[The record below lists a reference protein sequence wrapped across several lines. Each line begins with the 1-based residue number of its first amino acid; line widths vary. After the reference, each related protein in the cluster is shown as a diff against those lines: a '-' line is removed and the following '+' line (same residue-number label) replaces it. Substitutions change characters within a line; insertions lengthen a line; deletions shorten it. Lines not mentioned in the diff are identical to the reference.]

1 MMNEAIKLLAGGISA
16 IIPPEYIGQKLI
28 ESGTG
33 ILWEKLKKRLEG
45 DNNAVGA
52 GLYDAIEHSVETYAN
67 THTHNKDDIAVCCEK
82 LYFEWMQNNSLK
94 DDSIKKALSTISAQP
109 IGEVQVETWKSFLER
124 EILKND
130 ELRNWIEHK
139 SIENISSK
147 LDCIRQ
153 EIKEMPASLKRCE
166 ILENMYNIFEDEEY
180 KIYIKNMHDAYRE
193 SVMGESFGLNKIYTD
208 LHAIICENI
217 EHTEKKVENIAEY
230 ICKWLKDK
238 QYSNDIYINSML
250 LVYGEP
256 GSGKSSVLKK
266 VVDELTNGVKD
277 KKTIVLSLNL
287 FEVTFVNAKT
297 ALDVV
302 KQYIKNGYPWFYE
315 ADNRLDRI
323 LILDGLDEIK
333 YKVYEK
339 SQELLRELE
348 GEKWKFDCKVIVSG
362 RTQAVRKAK
371 ENIYNYID
379 VEILPLY
386 IDEDE
391 RKKYINKVVDENNL
405 LEIDLRLDYWDKL
418 QKEFNIIQNMP
429 LQNSRFDEISRQPLL
444 LFLIMWT
451 AKYSNI
457 DLMELKNTAEL
468 YDKIFECIY
477 IREYSRKK
485 AYGLKYKAEYSE
497 YQKMLAHLG
506 GCAYRNNSRSVSA
519 NTIYEYCTVMDD
531 KKLCE
536 NWIKLHQD
544 DNPSKLVLLFFLRE
558 NYKNGNA
565 SKGTIDEQN
574 TEIEFMHK
582 TFYEYLAAI
591 EIIRLMYEYTKSDD
605 YDKKLKQV
613 FYMFSQNRVDDVIAD
628 FVKEII
634 LNENLMFGD
643 EVITLAKYDSILSEI
658 VSSAYNVNYPV
669 MIGTGD
675 LSQYIYVRNYQ
686 NLKNI
691 VLTYEKSISELIKGT
706 ADFINM
712 SENNIYKLQLENMEW
727 NDVNIASWVLDYCN
741 MSGSHMENAILSG
754 ASFTYS
760 DMQDA
765 VLMMVMADRTDFS
778 NATLDGTDFTN
789 AYLAVANFSDV
800 EMKETVFDITNI
812 EGGYFNDS
820 ILTDVS
826 FAGAD
831 LTAANFDYAT
841 LTGVDF
847 RSADLTRADMTG
859 VTINDCKWEACIM
872 EDAILADV
880 DIGSF
885 NLEDEAIV
893 KMLAQADLS
902 DAIWDNVTEE
912 QERRLFE
919 EKEIYDKE
927 IRVEGYSV

>member
-1 MMNEAIKLLAGGISA
+1 MNV
-16 IIPPEYIGQKLI
+16 YIQ
-28 ESGTG
+28 
-33 ILWEKLKKRLEG
+33 
-45 DNNAVGA
+45 
-52 GLYDAIEHSVETYAN
+52 
-67 THTHNKDDIAVCCEK
+67 
-82 LYFEWMQNNSLK
+82 
-94 DDSIKKALSTISAQP
+94 
-109 IGEVQVETWKSFLER
+109 
-124 EILKND
+124 
-130 ELRNWIEHK
+130 
-139 SIENISSK
+139 ENI
-147 LDCIRQ
+147 
-153 EIKEMPASLKRCE
+153 
-166 ILENMYNIFEDEEY
+166 
-180 KIYIKNMHDAYRE
+180 
-193 SVMGESFGLNKIYTD
+193 
-208 LHAIICENI
+208 
-217 EHTEKKVENIAEY
+217 VE
-230 ICKWLKDK
+230 
-238 QYSNDIYINSML
+238 
-250 LVYGEP
+250 
-256 GSGKSSVLKK
+256 
-266 VVDELTNGVKD
+266 
-277 KKTIVLSLNL
+277 
-287 FEVTFVNAKT
+287 
-297 ALDVV
+297 
-302 KQYIKNGYPWFYE
+302 
-315 ADNRLDRI
+315 
-323 LILDGLDEIK
+323 
-333 YKVYEK
+333 
-339 SQELLRELE
+339 
-348 GEKWKFDCKVIVSG
+348 
-362 RTQAVRKAK
+362 
-371 ENIYNYID
+371 
-379 VEILPLY
+379 
-386 IDEDE
+386 
-391 RKKYINKVVDENNL
+391 
-405 LEIDLRLDYWDKL
+405 
-418 QKEFNIIQNMP
+418 
-429 LQNSRFDEISRQPLL
+429 
-444 LFLIMWT
+444 
-451 AKYSNI
+451 
-457 DLMELKNTAEL
+457 
-468 YDKIFECIY
+468 
-477 IREYSRKK
+477 KK

-760 DMQDA
+760 NMQDA
-765 VLMMVMADRTDFS
+765 ILMMATADRTDFS

-800 EMKETVFDITNI
+800 EMEETVFDITNI

-880 DIGSF
+880 DISSF

-919 EKEIYDKE
+919 EKEIYDKG

>member
-1 MMNEAIKLLAGGISA
+1 MIKQTIKLLGIDISA
-16 IIPPEYIGQKLI
+16 IIPPEYIGQKII
-28 ESGTG
+28 EIGTG
-33 ILWEKLKKRLEG
+33 IVWEKLKNRLEG
-45 DNNAVGA
+45 ENNAVGA
-52 GLYDAIEHSVETYAN
+52 GLYDAIEHSVEAYA
-67 THTHNKDDIAVCCEK
+67 HTHNKDDIAICCEK

-94 DDSIKKALSTISAQP
+94 DDSIKKALSKLSAQP
-109 IGEVQVETWKSFLER
+109 IGEVQVETWKSFLDR
-124 EILKND
+124 EIVKNE
-130 ELRNWIEHK
+130 ELRNWVDHK
-139 SIENISSK
+139 SIENINPK
-147 LDCIRQ
+147 LDYIIQKLDR
-153 EIKEMPASLKRCE
+153 MPETLKKCE
-166 ILENMYNIFEDEEY
+166 IVEDRYDIFNDSSY
-180 KIYIKNMHDAYRE
+180 KIYIKNMYDAYRE

-208 LHAIICENI
+208 LHSIICDNI
-217 EHTEKKVENIAEY
+217 EHTEKKVKNVAEY

-238 QYSNDIYINSML
+238 RCSNSMSML

-266 VVDELTNGVKD
+266 VVDELTNSDED
-277 KKTIVLSLNL
+277 KKTIVLALNL
-287 FEVTFVNAKT
+287 FEVTFVDAKT

-302 KQYIKNGYPWFYE
+302 KQYIKNEYPWFYE
-315 ADNRLDRI
+315 ADNRLGRI

-348 GEKWKFDCKVIVSG
+348 GEKWKFDCKVVVSG

-371 ENIYNYID
+371 EKIDNYID

-391 RKKYINKVVDENNL
+391 REKYISKVVDEKNL

-418 QKEFNIIQNMP
+418 QKEFNIAQNMP
-429 LQNSRFDEISRQPLL
+429 LQNSRFDELSRQPLL

-468 YDKIFECIY
+468 YNKIFECIY
-477 IREYSRKK
+477 TREYSRKK
-485 AYGLKYKAEYSE
+485 AGGLKYKAEYSE
-497 YQKMLAHLG
+497 YQKMLGHLG

-519 NTIYEYCTVMDD
+519 KTIYEYCTVMDD

-544 DNPSKLVLLFFLRE
+544 DNPSKLVLLFCLRE
-558 NYKNGNA
+558 NFKNGND
-565 SKGTIDEQN
+565 SKSTIDDQK

-591 EIIRLMYEYTKSDD
+591 EIIRLMYEYTKTDD
-605 YDKKLKQV
+605 YNKKLKQI
-613 FYMFSQNRVDDVIAD
+613 FYMFSKNRVDDVIAD

-634 LNENLMFGD
+634 LNENLMFED

-675 LSQYIYVRNYQ
+675 LSQYIYVENYQ

-691 VLTYEKSISELIKGT
+691 VLTYEKNISELIKVVT
-706 ADFINM
+706 HFIDI
-712 SENNIYKLQLENMEW
+712 SKKNICKLKLENMEW
-727 NDVNIASWVLDYCN
+727 GNVNIASWVLDYCN
-741 MSGSHMENAILSG
+741 MGGSHMQNAILSG
-754 ASFTYS
+754 ASFKYS
-760 DMQDA
+760 DMKA
-765 VLMMVMADRTDFS
+765 AILIMSTADRADFS
-778 NATLDGTDFTN
+778 NTTLDGTDFTGTFLS
-789 AYLAVANFSDV
+789 AANFSYTVIKDA
-800 EMKETVFDITNI
+800 VFDFANI

-820 ILTDVS
+820 ELYDVS
-826 FAGAD
+826 FWGTNLIAVK
-831 LTAANFDYAT
+831 FDYAS
-841 LTGVDF
+841 LKKVSF
-847 RSADLTRADMTG
+847 RSIDFTRADMTG
-859 VTINDCKWEACIM
+859 VTIDDCNWEECIM
-872 EDAILADV
+872 KDTILADV
-880 DIGSF
+880 HISSF
-885 NLEDEAIV
+885 NLEDKAIV

-902 DAIWDNVTEE
+902 EAIWDNVTEK

-919 EKEIYDKE
+919 EKKQYDSKMLE
-927 IRVEGYSV
+927 FDRKQ

>member
-33 ILWEKLKKRLEG
+33 ILWKKLKKRLEG

-52 GLYDAIEHSVETYAN
+52 GLYDAIEHSVEVYAN

-82 LYFEWMQNNSLK
+82 LYFEWMKNNSLK
-94 DDSIKKALSTISAQP
+94 DDSIKKALSTLSAQP
-109 IGEVQVETWKSFLER
+109 IGEVQVETWKSFLDR

-153 EIKEMPASLKRCE
+153 EIKEMPASLKRRE
-166 ILENMYNIFEDEEY
+166 ILENMYNIFEDDEY

-193 SVMGESFGLNKIYTD
+193 SVMGESFGLNKIYID
-208 LHAIICENI
+208 LHAIICDNI
-217 EHTEKKVENIAEY
+217 EHTDKKVENVAEY

-238 QYSNDIYINSML
+238 QYSNDIYSNSML

-266 VVDELTNGVKD
+266 VVDELTNGVDD

-287 FEVTFVNAKT
+287 FEVTFVDAKT

-371 ENIYNYID
+371 ENIYNYIN

-386 IDEDE
+386 IDIYE
-391 RKKYINKVVDENNL
+391 RKKYIDEVVDENNL

-457 DLMELKNTAEL
+457 NLMELKNTAEL
-468 YDKIFECIY
+468 YNKIFECIY
-477 IREYSRKK
+477 TREYSRKK
-485 AYGLKYKAEYSE
+485 AGGLKYKAEYSE

-519 NTIYEYCTVMDD
+519 NTIYEYCTVMEQNSLDEINKIIQNATQYWDD
-531 KKLCE
+531 SDYKSCLILLKNSKVRSTDIETLYSQYSDKYVLILLSQADSLISQRKYE
-536 NWIKLHQD
+536 DAVKILEDGKILVNDEKMIVSKIDDIKNSRPIKLSD
-544 DNPSKLVLLFFLRE
+544 IKLTSSRFFIDNEGKSLIDTV
-558 NYKNGNA
+558 GNKYA
-565 SKGTIDEQN
+565 TGNSFITYAEGKTKCGYG
-574 TEIEFMHK
+574 
-582 TFYEYLAAI
+582 TFYLGKKYTSLSGIIAVSDESEDREDIQLQGWVEIGTKSNDKDFNSLWSSQILSRTTSSI
-591 EIIRLMYEYTKSDD
+591 EIPELNLKGSEWLEIRYYNNGEYYSLAKGYHS
-605 YDKKLKQV
+605 LK
-613 FYMFSQNRVDDVIAD
+613 
-628 FVKEII
+628 II
-634 LNENLMFGD
+634 L
-643 EVITLAKYDSILSEI
+643 A
-658 VSSAYNVNYPV
+658 NV
-669 MIGTGD
+669 M
-675 LSQYIYVRNYQ
+675 LYV
-686 NLKNI
+686 
-691 VLTYEKSISELIKGT
+691 
-706 ADFINM
+706 D
-712 SENNIYKLQLENMEW
+712 
-727 NDVNIASWVLDYCN
+727 
-741 MSGSHMENAILSG
+741 
-754 ASFTYS
+754 
-760 DMQDA
+760 
-765 VLMMVMADRTDFS
+765 
-778 NATLDGTDFTN
+778 
-789 AYLAVANFSDV
+789 
-800 EMKETVFDITNI
+800 
-812 EGGYFNDS
+812 
-820 ILTDVS
+820 
-826 FAGAD
+826 
-831 LTAANFDYAT
+831 
-841 LTGVDF
+841 
-847 RSADLTRADMTG
+847 
-859 VTINDCKWEACIM
+859 
-872 EDAILADV
+872 
-880 DIGSF
+880 
-885 NLEDEAIV
+885 
-893 KMLAQADLS
+893 
-902 DAIWDNVTEE
+902 
-912 QERRLFE
+912 
-919 EKEIYDKE
+919 
-927 IRVEGYSV
+927 

>member
-1 MMNEAIKLLAGGISA
+1 MIKQTIKLLGIDISA
-16 IIPPEYIGQKLI
+16 IIPPEYIGQKII
-28 ESGTG
+28 EIGTG
-33 ILWEKLKKRLEG
+33 IVWEKLKNRLEG
-45 DNNAVGA
+45 ENNAVGA
-52 GLYDAIEHSVETYAN
+52 GLYDAIEHSVEAYA
-67 THTHNKDDIAVCCEK
+67 HTHNKDDIAICCEK

-94 DDSIKKALSTISAQP
+94 DDSIKKALSKLSAEP
-109 IGEVQVETWKSFLER
+109 IGEVQVETWKSFLDR
-124 EILKND
+124 EIIKND
-130 ELRNWIEHK
+130 ELRNWIDHK
-139 SIENISSK
+139 SIENINPK
-147 LDCIRQ
+147 LDYIIQKLDR
-153 EIKEMPASLKRCE
+153 MPETLKKCE
-166 ILENMYNIFEDEEY
+166 IVENRYDIFNDSSY
-180 KIYIKNMHDAYRE
+180 KIYIKNMYDAYRE

-208 LHAIICENI
+208 LHSIICDNI
-217 EHTEKKVENIAEY
+217 EHTEKKVKNVAEY

-238 QYSNDIYINSML
+238 RCSNSMSML

-266 VVDELTNGVKD
+266 VVDELTNSDED
-277 KKTIVLSLNL
+277 KKTIVLALNL
-287 FEVTFVNAKT
+287 FEVTFVDAKT

-302 KQYIKNGYPWFYE
+302 KQYIKNEYPWFYE
-315 ADNRLDRI
+315 ADNRLGRI

-348 GEKWKFDCKVIVSG
+348 GEKWKFDCKVVVSG

-371 ENIYNYID
+371 EKIDNYID

-386 IDEDE
+386 IDEHE
-391 RKKYINKVVDENNL
+391 REKYIYKVVDEKKL

-418 QKEFNIIQNMP
+418 QKEFNIAQNMP
-429 LQNSRFDEISRQPLL
+429 LQNSRFDELSRQPLL

-457 DLMELKNTAEL
+457 NLMELKNTAEL

-477 IREYSRKK
+477 TREYSRKK
-485 AYGLKYKAEYSE
+485 AGGLKYKAEYSE
-497 YQKMLAHLG
+497 YQKMLGHLG

-519 NTIYEYCTVMDD
+519 KTIYEYCTVMDD

-558 NYKNGNA
+558 NFKNGND
-565 SKGTIDEQN
+565 SKSTIDDQK

-591 EIIRLMYEYTKSDD
+591 EIIRLMYEYTKTDD
-605 YDKKLKQV
+605 YNKKLKQI
-613 FYMFSQNRVDDVIAD
+613 FYMFSKNRVDDVIAD

-634 LNENLMFGD
+634 LNENLMFED

-675 LSQYIYVRNYQ
+675 LSQYIYVENYQ

-691 VLTYEKSISELIKGT
+691 VLTYEKNISELIKVVT
-706 ADFINM
+706 HFIDI
-712 SENNIYKLQLENMEW
+712 SKKNICKLKLENMEW
-727 NDVNIASWVLDYCN
+727 GNVNIASWVLDYCN
-741 MSGSHMENAILSG
+741 MGGSRMQNAILSG
-754 ASFTYS
+754 ASFKYS
-760 DMQDA
+760 DMKA
-765 VLMMVMADRTDFS
+765 AILIMSTADRADFS
-778 NATLDGTDFTN
+778 NTTLDGTDFTGTFLS
-789 AYLAVANFSDV
+789 AANFSYTVIKDA
-800 EMKETVFDITNI
+800 VFDFANI

-820 ILTDVS
+820 ELYDVS
-826 FAGAD
+826 FWGTNLIAVK
-831 LTAANFDYAT
+831 FDYAS
-841 LTGVDF
+841 LKKVSFRRIDF
-847 RSADLTRADMTG
+847 TRADMTG
-859 VTINDCKWEACIM
+859 VTIDDCNWEECIM
-872 EDAILADV
+872 KDTILADV
-880 DIGSF
+880 DISSF

-919 EKEIYDKE
+919 EKKQYDSKMLE
-927 IRVEGYSV
+927 FDRKQ

>member
-1 MMNEAIKLLAGGISA
+1 MMNETIKLLAGGISA

-33 ILWEKLKKRLEG
+33 ILWKKLKKRLEG

-52 GLYDAIEHSVETYAN
+52 GLYDAIEHSVEAYAN

-94 DDSIKKALSTISAQP
+94 DDSIKKALSTLSVQP

-238 QYSNDIYINSML
+238 QYSNDIYSNSML

-266 VVDELTNGVKD
+266 VVDELTNGVDD

-287 FEVTFVNAKT
+287 FEVTFVDAKT

-371 ENIYNYID
+371 ENIYNYIN

-386 IDEDE
+386 IDIYE
-391 RKKYINKVVDENNL
+391 RKKYIDEVVDENNL
-405 LEIDLRLDYWDKL
+405 LEIDLR
-418 QKEFNIIQNMP
+418 
-429 LQNSRFDEISRQPLL
+429 
-444 LFLIMWT
+444 
-451 AKYSNI
+451 
-457 DLMELKNTAEL
+457 
-468 YDKIFECIY
+468 
-477 IREYSRKK
+477 
-485 AYGLKYKAEYSE
+485 
-497 YQKMLAHLG
+497 
-506 GCAYRNNSRSVSA
+506 
-519 NTIYEYCTVMDD
+519 
-531 KKLCE
+531 
-536 NWIKLHQD
+536 
-544 DNPSKLVLLFFLRE
+544 
-558 NYKNGNA
+558 
-565 SKGTIDEQN
+565 
-574 TEIEFMHK
+574 
-582 TFYEYLAAI
+582 
-591 EIIRLMYEYTKSDD
+591 
-605 YDKKLKQV
+605 
-613 FYMFSQNRVDDVIAD
+613 
-628 FVKEII
+628 
-634 LNENLMFGD
+634 
-643 EVITLAKYDSILSEI
+643 
-658 VSSAYNVNYPV
+658 
-669 MIGTGD
+669 
-675 LSQYIYVRNYQ
+675 
-686 NLKNI
+686 
-691 VLTYEKSISELIKGT
+691 
-706 ADFINM
+706 
-712 SENNIYKLQLENMEW
+712 
-727 NDVNIASWVLDYCN
+727 
-741 MSGSHMENAILSG
+741 
-754 ASFTYS
+754 
-760 DMQDA
+760 
-765 VLMMVMADRTDFS
+765 
-778 NATLDGTDFTN
+778 
-789 AYLAVANFSDV
+789 
-800 EMKETVFDITNI
+800 
-812 EGGYFNDS
+812 
-820 ILTDVS
+820 
-826 FAGAD
+826 
-831 LTAANFDYAT
+831 
-841 LTGVDF
+841 
-847 RSADLTRADMTG
+847 
-859 VTINDCKWEACIM
+859 
-872 EDAILADV
+872 
-880 DIGSF
+880 
-885 NLEDEAIV
+885 
-893 KMLAQADLS
+893 
-902 DAIWDNVTEE
+902 
-912 QERRLFE
+912 
-919 EKEIYDKE
+919 
-927 IRVEGYSV
+927 

>member
-1 MMNEAIKLLAGGISA
+1 
-16 IIPPEYIGQKLI
+16 
-28 ESGTG
+28 
-33 ILWEKLKKRLEG
+33 
-45 DNNAVGA
+45 
-52 GLYDAIEHSVETYAN
+52 
-67 THTHNKDDIAVCCEK
+67 
-82 LYFEWMQNNSLK
+82 
-94 DDSIKKALSTISAQP
+94 
-109 IGEVQVETWKSFLER
+109 
-124 EILKND
+124 
-130 ELRNWIEHK
+130 
-139 SIENISSK
+139 
-147 LDCIRQ
+147 
-153 EIKEMPASLKRCE
+153 
-166 ILENMYNIFEDEEY
+166 
-180 KIYIKNMHDAYRE
+180 
-193 SVMGESFGLNKIYTD
+193 
-208 LHAIICENI
+208 
-217 EHTEKKVENIAEY
+217 
-230 ICKWLKDK
+230 
-238 QYSNDIYINSML
+238 ML

-266 VVDELTNGVKD
+266 VVDELTNGVED

-287 FEVTFVNAKT
+287 FEVTFVDAKT
-297 ALDVV
+297 SLDVV

-348 GEKWKFDCKVIVSG
+348 GEKWKFDCKVVVSG

-371 ENIYNYID
+371 EKIDNYID

-391 RKKYINKVVDENNL
+391 REKYISKVVDEKNL

-418 QKEFNIIQNMP
+418 QKEFNIAQNMP
-429 LQNSRFDEISRQPLL
+429 LQNSRFDELSRQPLL

-468 YDKIFECIY
+468 YNKIFECIY
-477 IREYSRKK
+477 TREYSRKK
-485 AYGLKYKAEYSE
+485 AGGLKYKAEYSE
-497 YQKMLAHLG
+497 YQKMLGHLG

-519 NTIYEYCTVMDD
+519 KTIYEYCTVMDD

-558 NYKNGNA
+558 NFKNGND
-565 SKGTIDEQN
+565 SKSTIDDQK

-591 EIIRLMYEYTKSDD
+591 EIIRLMYEYTKTDD
-605 YDKKLKQV
+605 YNKKLKQI
-613 FYMFSQNRVDDVIAD
+613 FYMFSKNRVDDVIAD

-675 LSQYIYVRNYQ
+675 LSQYIYVENYQ

-691 VLTYEKSISELIKGT
+691 VLTYEKNISELIKVVT
-706 ADFINM
+706 HFIDI
-712 SENNIYKLQLENMEW
+712 SKKNICKLKLENMEW
-727 NDVNIASWVLDYCN
+727 GNVNIASWVLDYCN
-741 MSGSHMENAILSG
+741 MGGSHMQNAILSG
-754 ASFTYS
+754 ASFKYS
-760 DMQDA
+760 DMKA
-765 VLMMVMADRTDFS
+765 AILIMSTADRADFS
-778 NATLDGTDFTN
+778 NTTLDGTDFTGTFLS
-789 AYLAVANFSDV
+789 AANFSYTVIKDA
-800 EMKETVFDITNI
+800 VFDFANI

-820 ILTDVS
+820 ELYDVS
-826 FAGAD
+826 FWGTNLIAVK
-831 LTAANFDYAT
+831 FDYAS
-841 LTGVDF
+841 LKKVSF
-847 RSADLTRADMTG
+847 RSIDFTRADMTG
-859 VTINDCKWEACIM
+859 VTIDDCNWEECIM
-872 EDAILADV
+872 KDTILADV
-880 DIGSF
+880 DISSF
-885 NLEDEAIV
+885 NLEDKAIV

-902 DAIWDNVTEE
+902 EAIWDNVTEK

-919 EKEIYDKE
+919 EKKQYDSKMLE
-927 IRVEGYSV
+927 FDRKQ

>member
-1 MMNEAIKLLAGGISA
+1 MIKQTIKLLGIDISA
-16 IIPPEYIGQKLI
+16 IIPPEYIGQKII
-28 ESGTG
+28 EIGTG
-33 ILWEKLKKRLEG
+33 IVWEKLKNRLEG
-45 DNNAVGA
+45 ENNAVGA
-52 GLYDAIEHSVETYAN
+52 GLYDAIEHSVEAYA
-67 THTHNKDDIAVCCEK
+67 HTHNKDDIAICCEK

-94 DDSIKKALSTISAQP
+94 DDSIKKALSKLSAEP
-109 IGEVQVETWKSFLER
+109 IGEVQVETWKSFLDR
-124 EILKND
+124 EIIKND
-130 ELRNWIEHK
+130 ELRNWIDHK
-139 SIENISSK
+139 SIENINPK
-147 LDCIRQ
+147 LDYIIQKLDR
-153 EIKEMPASLKRCE
+153 MPETLKKCE
-166 ILENMYNIFEDEEY
+166 IVENRYDIFNDSSY
-180 KIYIKNMHDAYRE
+180 KIYIKNMYDAYRE

-208 LHAIICENI
+208 LHSIICDNI
-217 EHTEKKVENIAEY
+217 EHTEKKVKNVAEY

-238 QYSNDIYINSML
+238 RCSNSMSML

-266 VVDELTNGVKD
+266 VVDELTNSDED
-277 KKTIVLSLNL
+277 KKTIVLALNL
-287 FEVTFVNAKT
+287 FEVTFVDAKT

-302 KQYIKNGYPWFYE
+302 KQYIKNEYPWFYE
-315 ADNRLDRI
+315 ADNRLGRI

-339 SQELLRELE
+339 SQELIRELE
-348 GEKWKFDCKVIVSG
+348 GEKWKFDCKVVVSG

-371 ENIYNYID
+371 EKIDNYID

-386 IDEDE
+386 IDEHE
-391 RKKYINKVVDENNL
+391 REKYINKVVDEKKL

-418 QKEFNIIQNMP
+418 QKEFNIAQNMP
-429 LQNSRFDEISRQPLL
+429 LQNSRFDELSRQPLL

-457 DLMELKNTAEL
+457 NLMELKNTAEL

-477 IREYSRKK
+477 TREYSRKK
-485 AYGLKYKAEYSE
+485 AGGLKYKAEYSE
-497 YQKMLAHLG
+497 YQKMLGHLG

-519 NTIYEYCTVMDD
+519 KTIYEYCTVMDD

-558 NYKNGNA
+558 NFKNGND
-565 SKGTIDEQN
+565 SKSTIDDQK

-591 EIIRLMYEYTKSDD
+591 EIIRLMYEYTKTDD
-605 YDKKLKQV
+605 YNKKLKQI
-613 FYMFSQNRVDDVIAD
+613 FYMFSKNRVDDVIAD

-634 LNENLMFGD
+634 LNENLMFED

-675 LSQYIYVRNYQ
+675 LSQYIYVENYQ

-691 VLTYEKSISELIKGT
+691 VLTYEKNISELIKVVT
-706 ADFINM
+706 HFIDI
-712 SENNIYKLQLENMEW
+712 SKKNICKLKLENMEW
-727 NDVNIASWVLDYCN
+727 GNVNIASWVLDYCN
-741 MSGSHMENAILSG
+741 MGGSRMQNAILSG
-754 ASFTYS
+754 ASFKYS
-760 DMQDA
+760 DMKA
-765 VLMMVMADRTDFS
+765 AILIMSTADRADFS
-778 NATLDGTDFTN
+778 NTTLDGTDFTGTFLS
-789 AYLAVANFSDV
+789 AANFSYTVIKDA
-800 EMKETVFDITNI
+800 VFDFANI

-820 ILTDVS
+820 ELYDVS
-826 FAGAD
+826 FWGTNLIAVK
-831 LTAANFDYAT
+831 FDYAS
-841 LTGVDF
+841 LKKVSFRRIDF
-847 RSADLTRADMTG
+847 TRADMTG
-859 VTINDCKWEACIM
+859 VTIDDCNWEECIM
-872 EDAILADV
+872 KDTILADV
-880 DIGSF
+880 DISSF

-919 EKEIYDKE
+919 EKKQYDSKMLE
-927 IRVEGYSV
+927 FDRKQ

>member
-1 MMNEAIKLLAGGISA
+1 MIKQTIKLLGIDISA
-16 IIPPEYIGQKLI
+16 IIPPEYIGQKII
-28 ESGTG
+28 EIGTG
-33 ILWEKLKKRLEG
+33 IVWEKLKNRLEG
-45 DNNAVGA
+45 ENNAVGA
-52 GLYDAIEHSVETYAN
+52 GLYDAIEHSVEAYAY
-67 THTHNKDDIAVCCEK
+67 THNKDDIAICCEK

-94 DDSIKKALSTISAQP
+94 DDSIKKALSKLSAEP
-109 IGEVQVETWKSFLER
+109 IGEVQVETWKSFLDM
-124 EILKND
+124 EIIKND
-130 ELRNWIEHK
+130 ELRNWIDHK
-139 SIENISSK
+139 SIANINPK
-147 LDCIRQ
+147 LDYIIQKLDR
-153 EIKEMPASLKRCE
+153 MPETLKKCE
-166 ILENMYNIFEDEEY
+166 IVENRYDIFNDSSY
-180 KIYIKNMHDAYRE
+180 KIYIKNMYDAYRE

-208 LHAIICENI
+208 LHSIICDNI
-217 EHTEKKVENIAEY
+217 EHTEKKVKNVAEY

-238 QYSNDIYINSML
+238 RCSNSMSML

-266 VVDELTNGVKD
+266 VVDELTNSDED
-277 KKTIVLSLNL
+277 KKTIVLALNL
-287 FEVTFVNAKT
+287 FEVTFVDAKT

-302 KQYIKNGYPWFYE
+302 KQYIKNEYPWFYE
-315 ADNRLDRI
+315 ADKRLGRI

-348 GEKWKFDCKVIVSG
+348 GEKWKFDCKVVVSG

-371 ENIYNYID
+371 EKIDNYID

-391 RKKYINKVVDENNL
+391 REKYISKVVDEKNL
-405 LEIDLRLDYWDKL
+405 LEIDLRLEYWDKL
-418 QKEFNIIQNMP
+418 QKEFNIAQNMP
-429 LQNSRFDEISRQPLL
+429 LQNSRFDELSRQPLL

-477 IREYSRKK
+477 TREYSRKK
-485 AYGLKYKAEYSE
+485 AGGLKYKAEYLE
-497 YQKMLAHLG
+497 YQIMLEHLG

-519 NTIYEYCTVMDD
+519 KTIYEYCTVMDD

-558 NYKNGNA
+558 NYKNSDD
-565 SKGTIDEQN
+565 SKSTIDEQN

-613 FYMFSQNRVDDVIAD
+613 FYMFSQNRVDDVIVG
-628 FVKEII
+628 FIKEII
-634 LNENLMFGD
+634 QNENLMFGD

-658 VSSAYNVNYPV
+658 VCGAYNVNYPV

-675 LSQYIYVRNYQ
+675 LSQYIYVKNYQ

-706 ADFINM
+706 ADFINI

-727 NDVNIASWVLDYCN
+727 DDVNIALWVLDYCN
-741 MSGSHMENAILSG
+741 MGGSRMENAILSG
-754 ASFTYS
+754 ASFKYS
-760 DMQDA
+760 DIQDA
-765 VLMMVMADRTDFS
+765 VLMMVTADRTDFS
-778 NATLDGTDFTN
+778 NATLDRTDFTN

-800 EMKETVFDITNI
+800 EMEETVFDITNI

-831 LTAANFDYAT
+831 LTAVNFDYAT
-841 LTGVDF
+841 LTEVDF
-847 RSADLTRADMTG
+847 RSADLTRANMTG

-880 DIGSF
+880 DISSF
-885 NLEDEAIV
+885 NLEDEVIV

-902 DAIWDNVTEE
+902 EAIWDNVTEE

-919 EKEIYDKE
+919 EKKQYDSKMLE
-927 IRVEGYSV
+927 FDRKQ

>member
-1 MMNEAIKLLAGGISA
+1 MIKQTIKLLGIDISA
-16 IIPPEYIGQKLI
+16 IIPPEYIGQKII
-28 ESGTG
+28 EIGTG
-33 ILWEKLKKRLEG
+33 IVWEKLKNRLEG
-45 DNNAVGA
+45 ENNAVGA
-52 GLYDAIEHSVETYAN
+52 GLYDAIEHSVEAYA
-67 THTHNKDDIAVCCEK
+67 HTHNKDDIAICCEK

-94 DDSIKKALSTISAQP
+94 DDSIKKALSKLSAEP
-109 IGEVQVETWKSFLER
+109 IGEVQVETWKSFLDR
-124 EILKND
+124 EIIKND
-130 ELRNWIEHK
+130 ELRNWIDHK
-139 SIENISSK
+139 SIENINPK
-147 LDCIRQ
+147 LDYIIQKLDR
-153 EIKEMPASLKRCE
+153 MPETLKKCE
-166 ILENMYNIFEDEEY
+166 IVENRYDIFNDSSY
-180 KIYIKNMHDAYRE
+180 KIYVKNMYDAYRE

-208 LHAIICENI
+208 LHSIICDNI
-217 EHTEKKVENIAEY
+217 EHTEKKVKNVAEY

-238 QYSNDIYINSML
+238 RCSNSMSML

-266 VVDELTNGVKD
+266 VVDELTNSDED
-277 KKTIVLSLNL
+277 KKTIVLALNL
-287 FEVTFVNAKT
+287 FEVTFVDAKT

-302 KQYIKNGYPWFYE
+302 KQYIKNEYPWFYE
-315 ADNRLDRI
+315 ADNRLGRI

-348 GEKWKFDCKVIVSG
+348 GEKWKFDCKVVVSG

-371 ENIYNYID
+371 EKIDNYID

-386 IDEDE
+386 IDEHE
-391 RKKYINKVVDENNL
+391 REKYINKVVDEKKL

-418 QKEFNIIQNMP
+418 QKEFNIAQNMP
-429 LQNSRFDEISRQPLL
+429 LQNSRFDELSRQPLL

-457 DLMELKNTAEL
+457 NLMELKNTAEL

-477 IREYSRKK
+477 TREYSRKK
-485 AYGLKYKAEYSE
+485 AGGLKYKAEYSE
-497 YQKMLAHLG
+497 YQKMLGHLG

-519 NTIYEYCTVMDD
+519 KTIYEYCTVMDD

-558 NYKNGNA
+558 NFKNGND
-565 SKGTIDEQN
+565 SKSTIDDQK

-591 EIIRLMYEYTKSDD
+591 EIIRLMYEYTKTDD
-605 YDKKLKQV
+605 YNKKLKQI
-613 FYMFSQNRVDDVIAD
+613 FYMFSKNRVDDVIAD

-634 LNENLMFGD
+634 LNENLMFED

-675 LSQYIYVRNYQ
+675 LSQYIYVENYQ

-691 VLTYEKSISELIKGT
+691 VLTYEKNISELIKVVT
-706 ADFINM
+706 HFIDI
-712 SENNIYKLQLENMEW
+712 SKKNICKLKLENMEW
-727 NDVNIASWVLDYCN
+727 GNVNIASWVLDYCN
-741 MSGSHMENAILSG
+741 MGGSRMQNAILSG
-754 ASFTYS
+754 ASFKYS
-760 DMQDA
+760 DMKA
-765 VLMMVMADRTDFS
+765 AILIMSTADRADFS
-778 NATLDGTDFTN
+778 NTTLDGTDFTGTFLS
-789 AYLAVANFSDV
+789 AANFSYTVIKDA
-800 EMKETVFDITNI
+800 VFDFANI

-820 ILTDVS
+820 ELYDVS
-826 FAGAD
+826 FWGTNLIAVK
-831 LTAANFDYAT
+831 FDYAS
-841 LTGVDF
+841 LKKVSFRRIDF
-847 RSADLTRADMTG
+847 TRADMTG
-859 VTINDCKWEACIM
+859 VTIDDCNWEECIM
-872 EDAILADV
+872 KDTILADV
-880 DIGSF
+880 DISSF

-919 EKEIYDKE
+919 EKKQYDSKMLE
-927 IRVEGYSV
+927 FDRKQ

>member
-1 MMNEAIKLLAGGISA
+1 M
-16 IIPPEYIGQKLI
+16 
-28 ESGTG
+28 
-33 ILWEKLKKRLEG
+33 
-45 DNNAVGA
+45 
-52 GLYDAIEHSVETYAN
+52 
-67 THTHNKDDIAVCCEK
+67 
-82 LYFEWMQNNSLK
+82 
-94 DDSIKKALSTISAQP
+94 
-109 IGEVQVETWKSFLER
+109 
-124 EILKND
+124 
-130 ELRNWIEHK
+130 
-139 SIENISSK
+139 
-147 LDCIRQ
+147 
-153 EIKEMPASLKRCE
+153 
-166 ILENMYNIFEDEEY
+166 
-180 KIYIKNMHDAYRE
+180 
-193 SVMGESFGLNKIYTD
+193 
-208 LHAIICENI
+208 
-217 EHTEKKVENIAEY
+217 
-230 ICKWLKDK
+230 
-238 QYSNDIYINSML
+238 
-250 LVYGEP
+250 
-256 GSGKSSVLKK
+256 LKK
-266 VVDELTNGVKD
+266 VVDELTNGVDD

-287 FEVTFVNAKT
+287 FEVTFVDAKT

-339 SQELLRELE
+339 SEELLRELE

-362 RTQAVRKAK
+362 RTQAVRNAK
-371 ENIYNYID
+371 ENIDNYID

-418 QKEFNIIQNMP
+418 QKEFNIAQNMP
-429 LQNSRFDEISRQPLL
+429 LQNSRFDELSRQPLL

-451 AKYSNI
+451 SKYSNI

-477 IREYSRKK
+477 TREYSRKK
-485 AYGLKYKAEYSE
+485 AGGLKYKAEYSE
-497 YQKMLAHLG
+497 YQKMLGHLG

-519 NTIYEYCTVMDD
+519 KTIHEYCTVMDD

-558 NYKNGNA
+558 NFKNGND
-565 SKGTIDEQN
+565 SKSTIDDQK

-591 EIIRLMYEYTKSDD
+591 EIIQLMYEYTKTDD
-605 YDKKLKQV
+605 YNKKLKQI
-613 FYMFSQNRVDDVIAD
+613 FYMFSQNRVDYVIAD
-628 FVKEII
+628 FIMEII
-634 LNENLMFGD
+634 QNENLMLGD
-643 EVITLAKYDSILSEI
+643 EVITLVKYYSILSEI
-658 VSSAYNVNYPV
+658 VCNAYNVNYPV

-706 ADFINM
+706 SDFINI
-712 SENNIYKLQLENMEW
+712 SEIW
-727 NDVNIASWVLDYCN
+727 DDVNIASWVLDYCN
-741 MSGSHMENAILSG
+741 MRGSHMENAILSG
-754 ASFTYS
+754 ASFKYS
-760 DMQDA
+760 DMEDA
-765 VLMMVMADRTDFS
+765 ILMMATADRTDFS

-800 EMKETVFDITNI
+800 EMEETVFDITNI

-820 ILTDVS
+820 KLTDVS

-831 LTAANFDYAT
+831 LTAVNFDYAI
-841 LTGVDF
+841 LTEVDF

-859 VTINDCKWEACIM
+859 VTIDNCKWEACIM

-880 DIGSF
+880 DISSF

-902 DAIWDNVTEE
+902 DAIWDNVTKE
-912 QERRLFE
+912 QERKLFE
-919 EKEIYDKE
+919 EKERYDKE

>member
-1 MMNEAIKLLAGGISA
+1 MNETIKLLAGGISA

-33 ILWEKLKKRLEG
+33 ILWKKLKKRLEG
-45 DNNAVGA
+45 GNNAVGA
-52 GLYDAIEHSVETYAN
+52 GLYDAIEHSVEAYA
-67 THTHNKDDIAVCCEK
+67 HTHNKDDIAVCCEK

-94 DDSIKKALSTISAQP
+94 DDSIKKALSTLSAQP
-109 IGEVQVETWKSFLER
+109 IGEVQVETWKSFLDR

-130 ELRNWIEHK
+130 EFRNWIEHK

-238 QYSNDIYINSML
+238 QYSNDIYSNSML

-266 VVDELTNGVKD
+266 VVDELTNGVED

-287 FEVTFVNAKT
+287 FEVTFVDAKT

-391 RKKYINKVVDENNL
+391 RKKYINKVVDKNNL

-429 LQNSRFDEISRQPLL
+429 LQNRRFDELSRQPLL

-451 AKYSNI
+451 SKYSNI

-477 IREYSRKK
+477 TREYSRKK
-485 AYGLKYKAEYSE
+485 AGRLKYKAEYSE
-497 YQKMLAHLG
+497 YQKMLGHLG

-628 FVKEII
+628 FIKEII
-634 LNENLMFGD
+634 LNENLMFED

-675 LSQYIYVRNYQ
+675 LSQYIYVENYQ

-691 VLTYEKSISELIKGT
+691 VLMYEKNISELIKVVT
-706 ADFINM
+706 HFIDI
-712 SENNIYKLQLENMEW
+712 SKKNICKLKLENMEW
-727 NDVNIASWVLDYCN
+727 GNVNIASWVLDYCN
-741 MSGSHMENAILSG
+741 MGGSHMQNAILSG
-754 ASFTYS
+754 ASFKYS
-760 DMQDA
+760 DMKA
-765 VLMMVMADRTDFS
+765 AILIMSTADRADFS
-778 NATLDGTDFTN
+778 NTTLDGTDFTGTFLS
-789 AYLAVANFSDV
+789 AANFSYTVIKDA
-800 EMKETVFDITNI
+800 VFDFANI
-812 EGGYFNDS
+812 EGGYFNNS
-820 ILTDVS
+820 ELYDVS
-826 FAGAD
+826 FWGTNLIAVK
-831 LTAANFDYAT
+831 FDYAN
-841 LTGVDF
+841 LKKVSFKSIDF
-847 RSADLTRADMTG
+847 TRADMTG
-859 VTINDCKWEACIM
+859 VTIDDCNWEECIM
-872 EDAILADV
+872 KDTILADV
-880 DIGSF
+880 DISSF

-902 DAIWDNVTEE
+902 DAIWDNVTEKHE
-912 QERRLFE
+912 KRLFE
-919 EKEIYDKE
+919 EKKQYDSKILE
-927 IRVEGYSV
+927 FDRKQ

>member
-1 MMNEAIKLLAGGISA
+1 MMNETIKLLAGGISA

-33 ILWEKLKKRLEG
+33 ILWKKLKKRLEG

-153 EIKEMPASLKRCE
+153 EIKEMPGSLKRCE

-238 QYSNDIYINSML
+238 QYSNDIYSNSML

-266 VVDELTNGVKD
+266 VVDELTNGVDD

-287 FEVTFVNAKT
+287 FEVTFVDAKT

-371 ENIYNYID
+371 ENIYNYIN

-386 IDEDE
+386 IDIYE
-391 RKKYINKVVDENNL
+391 RKKYIDEVVDENNL

-429 LQNSRFDEISRQPLL
+429 LQNRRFDELSRQPLL

-468 YDKIFECIY
+468 YNKIFECIY
-477 IREYSRKK
+477 TREYSRKK
-485 AYGLKYKAEYSE
+485 AGGLKYKAEYSE

-558 NYKNGNA
+558 NFKNGND
-565 SKGTIDEQN
+565 SKSTIDDQK

-591 EIIRLMYEYTKSDD
+591 EIIRLIYEYTKSDD

-613 FYMFSQNRVDDVIAD
+613 FYMFSKNRVDGVIAD
-628 FVKEII
+628 FIKEII

-706 ADFINM
+706 ADFINI
-712 SENNIYKLQLENMEW
+712 SKNNICKLQLENMEW
-727 NDVNIASWVLDYCN
+727 DDVNIASWVLDYCN

-754 ASFTYS
+754 ASFKYS

-765 VLMMVMADRTDFS
+765 VLMMATADRTDFS
-778 NATLDGTDFTN
+778 NATLDGTDFTK
-789 AYLAVANFSDV
+789 ASLVAANF
-800 EMKETVFDITNI
+800 FNIITKKIVNF
-812 EGGYFNDS
+812 EGTIIKSGNFARTRFKNVNFIGADLQNANFNNS
-820 ILTDVS
+820 KLIGCNFS
-826 FAGAD
+826 GAD
-831 LTAANFDYAT
+831 LTDASLNNVIIKKCTWDDCIMQNTKLQNIDISQFD
-841 LTGVDF
+841 LNDD
-847 RSADLTRADMTG
+847 SIIEMLSEADLTNVIWNL
-859 VTINDCKWEACIM
+859 VTEKQEKKLRKAK
-872 EDAILADV
+872 E
-880 DIGSF
+880 
-885 NLEDEAIV
+885 EYEAIIADFW
-893 KMLAQADLS
+893 KM
-902 DAIWDNVTEE
+902 
-912 QERRLFE
+912 
-919 EKEIYDKE
+919 
-927 IRVEGYSV
+927 

>member
-1 MMNEAIKLLAGGISA
+1 MIKQTIKLLGIDISA
-16 IIPPEYIGQKLI
+16 IIPPEYIGQKII
-28 ESGTG
+28 EIGTG
-33 ILWEKLKKRLEG
+33 IVWKKLKNRLEG
-45 DNNAVGA
+45 ENNAVGA
-52 GLYDAIEHSVETYAN
+52 GLYDAIEHSVEAYA
-67 THTHNKDDIAVCCEK
+67 HTRNKDDIAICCEK

-94 DDSIKKALSTISAQP
+94 DDSIKKALSKLSAQP
-109 IGEVQVETWKSFLER
+109 IGEVQVETWKSFLDR
-124 EILKND
+124 EIVKNE
-130 ELRNWIEHK
+130 ELRNWVDHK
-139 SIENISSK
+139 SIENINPK
-147 LDCIRQ
+147 LDYIIQKLDR
-153 EIKEMPASLKRCE
+153 MPETLKKCE
-166 ILENMYNIFEDEEY
+166 IVEDRYDIFNDSSY
-180 KIYIKNMHDAYRE
+180 KIFIKNMYDAYRE

-208 LHAIICENI
+208 LHSIICDNI
-217 EHTEKKVENIAEY
+217 EHTEKKVKNVAEY

-238 QYSNDIYINSML
+238 RCSNSMSML

-266 VVDELTNGVKD
+266 VVDELTNSDED
-277 KKTIVLSLNL
+277 KKTIVLALNL
-287 FEVTFVNAKT
+287 FEVTFVDAKT

-302 KQYIKNGYPWFYE
+302 KQYIKNEYPWFYE
-315 ADNRLDRI
+315 ADNRLGRI

-348 GEKWKFDCKVIVSG
+348 GEKWKFDCKVVVSG

-371 ENIYNYID
+371 EKIDNYID

-391 RKKYINKVVDENNL
+391 REKYISKVVDEKNL

-418 QKEFNIIQNMP
+418 QKEFNIAQNMP
-429 LQNSRFDEISRQPLL
+429 LQNSRFDELSRQPLL

-468 YDKIFECIY
+468 YNKIFECIY
-477 IREYSRKK
+477 TREYSRKK
-485 AYGLKYKAEYSE
+485 AGGLKYKAEYSE
-497 YQKMLAHLG
+497 YQKMLGHLG

-519 NTIYEYCTVMDD
+519 KTIYEYCTVMDD

-558 NYKNGNA
+558 NFKNGND
-565 SKGTIDEQN
+565 SKSTIDDQK

-591 EIIRLMYEYTKSDD
+591 EIIRLMYEYTKTDD
-605 YDKKLKQV
+605 YNKKLKQI
-613 FYMFSQNRVDDVIAD
+613 FYMFSKNRVDDVIAD

-675 LSQYIYVRNYQ
+675 LSQYIYVENYQ

-691 VLTYEKSISELIKGT
+691 VLTYEKNISELIKVVT
-706 ADFINM
+706 HFIDI
-712 SENNIYKLQLENMEW
+712 SKKNICKLKLENMEW
-727 NDVNIASWVLDYCN
+727 GNVNIASWVLDYCN
-741 MSGSHMENAILSG
+741 MGGSHMQNAILSG
-754 ASFTYS
+754 ASFKYS
-760 DMQDA
+760 DMKA
-765 VLMMVMADRTDFS
+765 AILIMSTADRADFS
-778 NATLDGTDFTN
+778 NTTLDGTDFTGTFLS
-789 AYLAVANFSDV
+789 AANFSYTVIKDA
-800 EMKETVFDITNI
+800 VFDFANI

-820 ILTDVS
+820 ELYDVS
-826 FAGAD
+826 FWGTNLIAVK
-831 LTAANFDYAT
+831 FDYAS
-841 LTGVDF
+841 LKKVSF
-847 RSADLTRADMTG
+847 RSIDFTRADMTG
-859 VTINDCKWEACIM
+859 VTIDDCNWEECIM
-872 EDAILADV
+872 KDTILADV
-880 DIGSF
+880 DISSF
-885 NLEDEAIV
+885 NLEDKAIV

-902 DAIWDNVTEE
+902 EAIWDNVTEK

-919 EKEIYDKE
+919 EKKQYDSKMLE
-927 IRVEGYSV
+927 FDRKQ

>member
-1 MMNEAIKLLAGGISA
+1 MIKQTIKLLGIDISA
-16 IIPPEYIGQKLI
+16 IIPPEYIGQKII
-28 ESGTG
+28 EIGTG
-33 ILWEKLKKRLEG
+33 IVWEKLKNRLEG
-45 DNNAVGA
+45 ENNAVGA
-52 GLYDAIEHSVETYAN
+52 GLYDAIEHSVEAYA
-67 THTHNKDDIAVCCEK
+67 HTHNKDDIAICCEK

-94 DDSIKKALSTISAQP
+94 DDSIKKALSKLSAEP
-109 IGEVQVETWKSFLER
+109 IGEVQVETWKSFLDR
-124 EILKND
+124 EIIKND
-130 ELRNWIEHK
+130 ELRNWIDHK
-139 SIENISSK
+139 SIENINPK
-147 LDCIRQ
+147 LDYIIQKLDR
-153 EIKEMPASLKRCE
+153 MPETLKKCE
-166 ILENMYNIFEDEEY
+166 IVENRYDIFNDSSY
-180 KIYIKNMHDAYRE
+180 KIYIKNMYDAYRE

-208 LHAIICENI
+208 LHSIICDNI
-217 EHTEKKVENIAEY
+217 EHTEKKVKNVAEY

-238 QYSNDIYINSML
+238 RCSNSMSML

-266 VVDELTNGVKD
+266 VVDELTNSDED
-277 KKTIVLSLNL
+277 KKTIVLALNL
-287 FEVTFVNAKT
+287 FEVTFVDAKT

-302 KQYIKNGYPWFYE
+302 KQYIKNEYPWFYE
-315 ADNRLDRI
+315 ADNRLGRI

-348 GEKWKFDCKVIVSG
+348 GEKWKFDCKVVVSG

-371 ENIYNYID
+371 EKIDNYID

-386 IDEDE
+386 IDEHE
-391 RKKYINKVVDENNL
+391 REKYINKVVDEKKL

-418 QKEFNIIQNMP
+418 QKEFNIAQNMP
-429 LQNSRFDEISRQPLL
+429 LQNSRFDELSRQPLL

-457 DLMELKNTAEL
+457 NLMELKNTAEL

-477 IREYSRKK
+477 TREYSRKK
-485 AYGLKYKAEYSE
+485 AGGLKYKAEYSE
-497 YQKMLAHLG
+497 YQKMLGHLG

-519 NTIYEYCTVMDD
+519 KTIYEYCTVMDD

-558 NYKNGNA
+558 NFKNGND
-565 SKGTIDEQN
+565 SKSTIDDQK

-591 EIIRLMYEYTKSDD
+591 EIIRLMYEYTKTDD
-605 YDKKLKQV
+605 YNKKLKQI
-613 FYMFSQNRVDDVIAD
+613 FYMFSKNRVDDVIAD

-634 LNENLMFGD
+634 LNENLMFED

-675 LSQYIYVRNYQ
+675 LSQYIYVENYQ

-691 VLTYEKSISELIKGT
+691 VLTYEKNISELIKVVT
-706 ADFINM
+706 HFIDI
-712 SENNIYKLQLENMEW
+712 SKKNICKLKLENMEW
-727 NDVNIASWVLDYCN
+727 GNVNIASWVLDYCN
-741 MSGSHMENAILSG
+741 MGGSRMQNAILSG
-754 ASFTYS
+754 ASFKYS
-760 DMQDA
+760 DMKA
-765 VLMMVMADRTDFS
+765 AILIMSTADRADFS
-778 NATLDGTDFTN
+778 NTTLDGTDFTGTFLS
-789 AYLAVANFSDV
+789 AANFSYTVIKDA
-800 EMKETVFDITNI
+800 VFDFANI

-820 ILTDVS
+820 ELYDVS
-826 FAGAD
+826 FWGTNLIAVK
-831 LTAANFDYAT
+831 FDYAS
-841 LTGVDF
+841 LKKVSFRRIDF
-847 RSADLTRADMTG
+847 TRADMTG
-859 VTINDCKWEACIM
+859 VTIDDCNWEECIM
-872 EDAILADV
+872 KDTILADV
-880 DIGSF
+880 DISSF

-919 EKEIYDKE
+919 EKKQYDSKMLE
-927 IRVEGYSV
+927 FDRKQ

>member
-1 MMNEAIKLLAGGISA
+1 MIKQTIKLLGIDISA
-16 IIPPEYIGQKLI
+16 IIPPEYIGQKII
-28 ESGTG
+28 EIGTG
-33 ILWEKLKKRLEG
+33 IVWEKLKNRLEG
-45 DNNAVGA
+45 ENNAVGA
-52 GLYDAIEHSVETYAN
+52 GLYDAIEHSVEAYA
-67 THTHNKDDIAVCCEK
+67 HTHNKDDIAICCEK

-94 DDSIKKALSTISAQP
+94 DDSIKKALSKLSAQP
-109 IGEVQVETWKSFLER
+109 IGEVQVETWKSFLDR
-124 EILKND
+124 ENVKNE
-130 ELRNWIEHK
+130 ELRNWVDHK
-139 SIENISSK
+139 SIENINPK
-147 LDCIRQ
+147 LDYIIQKLDR
-153 EIKEMPASLKRCE
+153 MPETLKKCE
-166 ILENMYNIFEDEEY
+166 IVEDRYDIFNDSSY
-180 KIYIKNMHDAYRE
+180 KIYIKNMYDAYRE

-208 LHAIICENI
+208 LHSIICDNI
-217 EHTEKKVENIAEY
+217 EHTEKKVKNVAEY

-238 QYSNDIYINSML
+238 RCSNSMSML

-266 VVDELTNGVKD
+266 VVDELTNSDED
-277 KKTIVLSLNL
+277 KKTIVLALNL
-287 FEVTFVNAKT
+287 FEVTFVDAKT

-302 KQYIKNGYPWFYE
+302 KQYIKNEYPWFYE
-315 ADNRLDRI
+315 ADNRLGRI

-348 GEKWKFDCKVIVSG
+348 GEKWKFDCKVVVSG

-371 ENIYNYID
+371 EKIDNYID

-391 RKKYINKVVDENNL
+391 REKYISKVVDEKNL

-418 QKEFNIIQNMP
+418 QKEFNIAQNMP
-429 LQNSRFDEISRQPLL
+429 LQNSRFDELSRQPLL

-468 YDKIFECIY
+468 YNKIFECIY
-477 IREYSRKK
+477 TREYSRKK
-485 AYGLKYKAEYSE
+485 AGGLKYKAEYSE
-497 YQKMLAHLG
+497 YQKMLGHLG

-519 NTIYEYCTVMDD
+519 KTIYEYCTVMDD

-558 NYKNGNA
+558 NFKNGND
-565 SKGTIDEQN
+565 SKSTIDDQK

-591 EIIRLMYEYTKSDD
+591 EIIRLMYEYTKTDD
-605 YDKKLKQV
+605 YNKKLKQI
-613 FYMFSQNRVDDVIAD
+613 FYMFSKNRVDDVIAD

-634 LNENLMFGD
+634 LNENLMFED

-675 LSQYIYVRNYQ
+675 LSQYIYVENYQ

-691 VLTYEKSISELIKGT
+691 VLTYEKNISELIKVVT
-706 ADFINM
+706 HFIDI
-712 SENNIYKLQLENMEW
+712 SKKNICKLKLENMEW
-727 NDVNIASWVLDYCN
+727 GNVNIASWVLDYCN
-741 MSGSHMENAILSG
+741 MGGSHMQNAILSG
-754 ASFTYS
+754 ASFKYS
-760 DMQDA
+760 DMKA
-765 VLMMVMADRTDFS
+765 AILIMSTADRADFS
-778 NATLDGTDFTN
+778 NTTLDGTDFTGTFLS
-789 AYLAVANFSDV
+789 AANFSYTVIKDA
-800 EMKETVFDITNI
+800 VFDFANI

-820 ILTDVS
+820 ELYDVS
-826 FAGAD
+826 FWGTNLIAVK
-831 LTAANFDYAT
+831 FDYAS
-841 LTGVDF
+841 LKKVSF
-847 RSADLTRADMTG
+847 RSIDFTRADMTG
-859 VTINDCKWEACIM
+859 VTIDDCNWEECIM
-872 EDAILADV
+872 KDTILADV
-880 DIGSF
+880 HISSF
-885 NLEDEAIV
+885 NLEDKAIV

-902 DAIWDNVTEE
+902 EAIWDNVTEK

-919 EKEIYDKE
+919 EKKQYDSKMLE
-927 IRVEGYSV
+927 FDRKQ